1 MEINEVILVT
11 ENRKGTETNALMT
24 FQDYIRFAKFEEL
37 DTQIELAEVMVDL
50 GRTVG
55 NEKEWTEV
63 YHAANKSISARYC
76 IDEKQLMKFLQG
88 DYNSTDQTWRFDSEM
103 SSSLCLEKLIVLGI
117 DTKGRRM
124 SSGFHYEIVE
134 VKFGQGDILHNF
146 NGNDYRVMEK
156 LSARNLLL
164 MDTNTGNFIVAVGVD
179 LYVRTPSE
187 EEPSASNH
195 VYGIEWGHGIYLSA
209 TPSNIDF
216 RYIRQEY
223 GEPERIEGL
232 SDYRNLLERK
242 FKQYQKM
249 IKDDLLSD
257 DIKSSV
263 TNAIYEEFGTGRADI
278 FMEKLESGKYD
289 VGFTEKKVTE
299 KERVI

>member
-1 MEINEVILVT
+1 MEMNEMILVT
-11 ENRKGTETNALMT
+11 QNRKGTETNALMT
-24 FQDYIRFAKFEEL
+24 FQDYIRFTGIEEL
-37 DTQIELAEVMVDL
+37 DTQLELAELIVDL

-55 NEKEWTEV
+55 NEKSWTEV

-88 DYNSTDQTWRFDSEM
+88 YYNSTDQTWRFDSEI
-103 SSSLCLEKLIVLGI
+103 SSSLCLEKLTVIGI
-117 DTKGRRM
+117 DTKGQRI
-124 SSGFHYEIVE
+124 SSGFHYEIQE
-134 VKFGQGDILHNF
+134 AKFKQGELLHNF
-146 NGNDYRVMEK
+146 NGNDYQVIEK

-164 MDTNTGNFIVAVGVD
+164 MDMNSGNFIVAVGVD
-179 LYVRTPSE
+179 FYVRTPRE
-187 EEPSASNH
+187 KEPGTSNC

-249 IKDDLLSD
+249 MKDDLLSE

-263 TNAIYEEFGTGRADI
+263 TNAMHEEFGTGKADV
-278 FMEKLESGKYD
+278 FMEKLEAGQYD
-289 VGFTEKKVTE
+289 EGFTGKKVNE
-299 KERVI
+299 KGRVI

>member
-1 MEINEVILVT
+1 MEINEMILVT

-24 FQDYIRFAKFEEL
+24 FQDYIRFAEIEKL
-37 DTQIELAEVMVDL
+37 DTQHEIAEQMVDL
-50 GRTVG
+50 GRTVAS
-55 NEKEWTEV
+55 EKEWKEV
-63 YHAANKSISARYC
+63 YHTSNKSISARYC

-88 DYNSTDQTWRFDSEM
+88 YYNSSDQTWRFDSEV
-103 SSSLCLEKLIVLGI
+103 SSLLCLEKLTVIGI
-117 DTKGRRM
+117 DTKGRRI
-124 SSGFHYEIVE
+124 SSGFHYERQE
-134 VKFGQGDILHNF
+134 AKFVQGEILHNF
-146 NGNDYRVMEK
+146 NGSDYRVMEK

-179 LYVRTPSE
+179 LYVRTPSKE
-187 EEPSASNH
+187 EAKASNC

-216 RYIRQEY
+216 HYIRQEY
-223 GEPERIEGL
+223 GEPERVEGL

-257 DIKSSV
+257 NIKSSV
-263 TNAIYEEFGTGRADI
+263 TSAMYEEFGTGKADL
-278 FMEKLESGKYD
+278 FMEKLNTGKYD
-289 VGFTEKKVTE
+289 EGFNGKKVVE
-299 KERVI
+299 KRRVI